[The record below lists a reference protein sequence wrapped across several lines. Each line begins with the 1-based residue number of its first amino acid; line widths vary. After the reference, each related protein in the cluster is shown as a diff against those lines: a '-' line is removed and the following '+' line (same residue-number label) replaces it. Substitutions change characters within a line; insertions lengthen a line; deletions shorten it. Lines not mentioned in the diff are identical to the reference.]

1 MPCELSIVI
10 PAFSEGE
17 VLPLTLD
24 TIKAIVEAEN
34 VSYEIIVVDDGSRDN
49 TSELIDAAHAT
60 TPEIK
65 GIVLSR
71 QFGKEAALFAG
82 LKHASG
88 KAVITLDADLQHPPG
103 LIPEMLEHWR
113 KGAEIVHG
121 VKQDRQCR
129 HAHATVYGGGVQC
142 RILAT
147 LRL

>member
-10 PAFSEGE
+10 PSFSERE
-17 VLPLTLD
+17 VLPRTLN
-24 TIKAIVEAEN
+24 TIKAIAVAEK
-34 VSYEIIVVDDGSRDN
+34 VSYEIIVVDDGSTDD
-49 TSELIDAAHAT
+49 TAGLIDATHAT
-60 TPEIK
+60 TPEVK

-88 KAVITLDADLQHPPG
+88 KAVITLDADLQHPPS

-121 VKQDRQCR
+121 VKQDRGF
-129 HAHATVYGGGVQC
+129 APATVYSS
-142 RILAT
+142 RIQFRVFAT